1 VTPLLIV
8 LSAALATWL
17 LRIVFITVLPADR
30 LPARVRRAFDDVA
43 PSVLAAIVVSH
54 VVRGFGPG
62 DIPWPT
68 LAAVV
73 AAAAAAWWSKNL
85 VLPVVAGVA
94 VFGLLPVASNLF
106 GPAPTGAEGTERA
119 HVLPR
124 GADTA
129 PWAQAADARLT
140 RERVAARAG
149 VAEASRFLDAQVVVD
164 DRAWSG
170 AVYEGR
176 AAWQAHLSSVY
187 RLTLDEY
194 HHQRS
199 FIDPRGALVQQHQ
212 DYLAG
217 FGRPAN
223 VVQLREYG
231 PTGVERLRTAVAI
244 RDLQRH
250 AGAGP
255 PRGYEEFEDLAHRY
269 VSAWSGGQ
277 DRVAIASL
285 YAADAE
291 LRDEVVGTT
300 LSGRQDIGHAVDPG
314 AASLTGTRALLPVP
328 GSGDP
333 AIYLDAQAPSAIS
346 SLVLV
351 HGPTAGAGCPDTVAV
366 QLELVD
372 GLIVGERRFHDLPSA
387 RRCLDELP
395 DGWWTSLVP
404 LGPADARTGTLLVDG
419 REVPLLNSVPEL
431 DELLTWA
438 LERFEAAG
446 LGAPAIRSITF
457 AGASGRCAGIGGS
470 VDVEADGVRVLLCLD
485 ASSAC
490 IGTDCASFSMYARS
504 TVLHELAHA
513 WELTR
518 LDDRTR
524 RAFLALREL
533 ETWSGSRA
541 VPWAERGAEQ
551 AAEILMWGLLE
562 APPPLP
568 RLGGMP
574 CEDALAGYRLLTGRP
589 PLNGGCPDPAA
600 PGAGA

>member
-1 VTPLLIV
+1 MTPLLIV
-8 LSAALATWL
+8 LSAAIATWL
-17 LRIVFITVLPADR
+17 LRILFITVLPADR

-54 VVRGFGPG
+54 VVRGSGPG
-62 DIPWPT
+62 EIPWPT

-73 AAAAAAWWSKNL
+73 AAAAFAWWSRSL
-85 VLPVVAGVA
+85 VLPVVVGVA
-94 VFGLLPVASNLF
+94 VFGLLPAASNLF
-106 GPAPTGAEGTERA
+106 GPPPTGAERA
-119 HVLPR
+119 QVVPG

-140 RERVAARAG
+140 RESVAARAG

-176 AAWQAHLSSVY
+176 AAWQEHLSSVY

-199 FIDPRGALVQQHQ
+199 FVDPRGALVQQHQ

-231 PTGVERLRTAVAI
+231 PTGVERQRTAVAI

-250 AGAGP
+250 AGASQMADHQA
-255 PRGYEEFEDLAHRY
+255 FEQLAHRY
-269 VSAWSGGQ
+269 VSVWAGDQ

-291 LRDEVVGTT
+291 VRDEVVGAT
-300 LSGRQDIGHAVDPG
+300 LRGREDIARAVASGEG
-314 AASLTGTRALLPVP
+314 SLTGTRALHPVP
-328 GSGDP
+328 GSRDP
-333 AIYLDAQAPSAIS
+333 AIYLDARPPSAVS

-351 HGPTAGAGCPDTVAV
+351 QGPTAGAWCPDTVAV
-366 QLELVD
+366 QLQLAE

-387 RRCLDELP
+387 RRCHDDLP
-395 DGWWTSLVP
+395 DGWWSSLVP
-404 LGPADARTGTLLVDG
+404 VEPVDTRTGTLLADG
-419 REVPLLNSVPEL
+419 RAVPLLNSVPEL
-431 DELLTWA
+431 DELLAWA
-438 LERFEAAG
+438 RGRFEASG

-470 VDVEADGVRVLLCLD
+470 VEADADGVDVLLCLD
-485 ASSAC
+485 GSSAC
-490 IGTDCASFSMYARS
+490 VGPDCASFSVYARS

-513 WELTR
+513 WDLTR

-524 RAFLALREL
+524 RAFLALRGL
-533 ETWSGSRA
+533 ETWNGDRS
-541 VPWAERGAEQ
+541 VPWEERGAEQ

-568 RLGGMP
+568 RLDGMP

-600 PGAGA
+600 PGAGS